1 MNANTNI
8 IDLLKEN
15 IENQNDF
22 SDALK
27 SAIEYLKKEPL
38 EKLLFAK
45 SESYVTPFAVIAVSN
60 SAKHIDAVCTNI
72 IKTLKEQ
79 SLFNTKI
86 RIDGNGER
94 GWCILDVSDCLINII
109 TEEKF
114 KKYAIDEII
123 KGNFTDIEDFS

>member
-1 MNANTNI
+1 MNAQI

-15 IENQNDF
+15 IENQSDF
-22 SDALK
+22 SEALK

-38 EKLLFAK
+38 EQLIFAR
-45 SESYVTPFAVIAVSN
+45 SQSYITPFAVIAVSN
-60 SAKHIDAVCTNI
+60 SAKHIDAICANI